1 MYVYKFNNHLYKNCT
16 NHAMEIVL
24 LGLSLLLQIAS
35 FHVLQGAKRKRSH
48 DELRNEAHYIALKW
62 SACICGQIGGKII
75 LRCMQSVCVY
85 ERENETE
92 SEGEGER
99 EGPGPAGRERRKR
112 GRECDLLSGPPNHLY
127 SLATPIN

>member
-1 MYVYKFNNHLYKNCT
+1 MLYTCT
-16 NHAMEIVL
+16 SINVIITSTKIVPTMHAMEIVL

-85 ERENETE
+85 EREN
-92 SEGEGER
+92 
-99 EGPGPAGRERRKR
+99 
-112 GRECDLLSGPPNHLY
+112 
-127 SLATPIN
+127 